1 MYSARTTPESDEEPP
16 PRMALRCP
24 SNDRGHAAIVV
35 REEWFF
41 CASCSRLESADP
53 RYYFVRDE
61 KHDRLVA
68 HPEFVER
75 WGSYVYSDG
84 ER

>member
-1 MYSARTTPESDEEPP
+1 MYGARTGSGSDEGPP

-24 SNDRGHAAIVV
+24 SRDHDHAAIVV

-41 CASCSRLESADP
+41 CASCSKLDDQRS

-61 KHDRLVA
+61 KHDRHVA

>member
-1 MYSARTTPESDEEPP
+1 MYSAGTTPGSDEEPP

-24 SNDRGHAAIVV
+24 SKDHDHAAIVV
-35 REEWFF
+35 RDEWFF
-41 CASCSRLESADP
+41 CESCSKLDGEWP

-61 KHDRLVA
+61 KHDRLIA
-68 HPEFVER
+68 HPEFREC